1 MNSLPDTS
9 MVYDFSG
16 LGTLK
21 AKASR
26 DREDKEAIQKTA
38 QQFEAMFLQMMMKS
52 MRATIPDGGLI
63 DSSQTETF
71 EQLLD
76 QQFAMTMSNRR
87 STGISQMIE
96 EFISRAHRSSDE
108 TDGAKKFSLEG
119 SSRNALPLVD
129 ESVKFK
135 ISEETTEKYL
145 LNQRNMKLGGR

>member
-1 MNSLPDTS
+1 MNSISDTS

-21 AKASR
+21 AQASR
-26 DREDKEAIQKTA
+26 DGEDKEAIQKTA

-96 EFISRAHRSSDE
+96 EFISRAHGSSDVTNSE
-108 TDGAKKFSLEG
+108 KKFSLEG
-119 SSRNALPLVD
+119 NSKNPLPLINQ
-129 ESVKFK
+129 SVEFK
-135 ISEETTEKYL
+135 ISEETTEKFL
-145 LNQRNMKLGGR
+145 LNQRNMSLGGR